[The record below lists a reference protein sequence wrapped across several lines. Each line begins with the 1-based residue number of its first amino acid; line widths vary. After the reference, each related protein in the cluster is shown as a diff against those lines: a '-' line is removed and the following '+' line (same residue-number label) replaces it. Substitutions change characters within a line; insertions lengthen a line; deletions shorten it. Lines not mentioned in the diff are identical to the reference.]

1 MRHYDTR
8 NVRTE
13 LPCHNGAHSPPSS
26 SCSIAGAE
34 VEPLKLLNVLGVIQ
48 KSAEYL
54 AKRGVDSP
62 RLQAELI
69 LAHILSVPRL
79 QLYLDYS
86 RQLTT
91 GEMDRARELV
101 RRRGTREPLQHLLQ
115 STSFCGFDIEVNRSV
130 LVPRPETEILA
141 EKAWQFLK
149 KNFAGG
155 GKVLDFGTGSGCIA
169 IAIANHSP
177 EAQILAI
184 DISKEAL
191 QLARTNAEK
200 NKVAEK
206 ITFLQSDRFTAIPPE
221 SKFDLIV
228 SNPPY
233 ISKEEIPS
241 LMPEVREFDPI
252 LALDG
257 GDDGLIFYRY
267 LVKEAA
273 LRLNDGGKLMMEFG
287 DGQSLT
293 LQHLFG
299 KDGWKVD
306 SVLEDYTG
314 RSRVLVASRR

>member
-273 LRLNDGGKLMMEFG
+273 LRLMTAAN
-287 DGQSLT
+287 
-293 LQHLFG
+293 
-299 KDGWKVD
+299 
-306 SVLEDYTG
+306 
-314 RSRVLVASRR
+314 